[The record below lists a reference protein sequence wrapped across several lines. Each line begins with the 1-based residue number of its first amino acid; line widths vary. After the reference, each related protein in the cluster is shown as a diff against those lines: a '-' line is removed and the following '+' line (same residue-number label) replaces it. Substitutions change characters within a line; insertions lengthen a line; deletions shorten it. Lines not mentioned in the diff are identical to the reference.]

1 MITFVPFS
9 SFRKTGTDKILQMD
23 IAKYIGLFLV
33 KYQYCNLPNL
43 GDFTVIKKAASYSDG
58 QVKAPEY
65 EVRFS
70 FSGGLIDDAFPN
82 FIATNER
89 TSIANAAN
97 AVKDFCIQ
105 TKLTIAEGGTVV
117 IPGFGKFVQ
126 TNGKNDF
133 IPDQNIHVE
142 TPGIPIFKINTA
154 ATRSSVEGETIA
166 ELHEKMQL
174 KEPSLQDDIVIKPPK
189 VNWSKVIIL
198 LLIVGVVLAL
208 VAGAIWYMNNNN
220 KEQAPTPATAPLV
233 TNESPAVADSNPAAD
248 TTAAPAAPAGTPGAY
263 TFAILSFK
271 DKESAE
277 KKEKQ
282 LKGFGHDVALRPVS
296 DSNIILTITLPA
308 VTDTLAA
315 KDSLRRFFNPKGT
328 VNIIK

>member
-1 MITFVPFS
+1 
-9 SFRKTGTDKILQMD
+9 MD

-43 GDFTVIKKAASYSDG
+43 GDFTVTKKAASYSEG

-65 EVRFS
+65 EVKFS

-97 AVKDFCIQ
+97 AVKDFCTQ
-105 TKLTIAEGGTVV
+105 TKLTLAEGGTVL

-154 ATRSSVEGETIA
+154 ATRSSVEGATIA

-189 VNWSKVIIL
+189 VNWSKVIVL

-208 VAGAIWYMNNNN
+208 VGGAIWYMNNN
-220 KEQAPTPATAPLV
+220 KEQGETVAPVTNEAPPATAP
-233 TNESPAVADSNPAAD
+233 AANTPTPD
-248 TTAAPAAPAGTPGAY
+248 TAAQAPVAAGTPGSY
-263 TFAILSFK
+263 TFAILTFK

-277 KKEKQ
+277 RKEKQ
-282 LKGFGHDVALRPVS
+282 LKGFGHDVALKPVS

-308 VTDTLAA
+308 VNDTLAT
-315 KDSLRRFFNPKGT
+315 KDSLRRFFNPRGE

>member
-1 MITFVPFS
+1 
-9 SFRKTGTDKILQMD
+9 MD

-43 GDFTVIKKAASYSDG
+43 GDFTVTKKAASYSEG

-65 EVRFS
+65 EVKFS

-97 AVKDFCIQ
+97 AVKDFCTQ
-105 TKLTIAEGGTVV
+105 TKLTLAEGGTVL

-154 ATRSSVEGETIA
+154 ATRSSVEGATIA

-189 VNWSKVIIL
+189 VNWTKVIIL

-208 VAGAIWYMNNNN
+208 IGGAIWYMNNN
-220 KEQAPTPATAPLV
+220 KEQGETVAPVTNEAPPATAPAAN
-233 TNESPAVADSNPAAD
+233 TPNPD
-248 TTAAPAAPAGTPGAY
+248 TAAQAPVASGTPGSY
-263 TFAILSFK
+263 TFAILTFK

-277 KKEKQ
+277 RKEKQ
-282 LKGFGHDVALRPVS
+282 LKGFGHDVVLKSVS
-296 DSNIILTITLPA
+296 DSNIILTITLPE
-308 VTDTLAA
+308 VSDTLAT
-315 KDSLRRFFNPKGT
+315 KDSLRRFFNPRGE

>member
-1 MITFVPFS
+1 
-9 SFRKTGTDKILQMD
+9 MD

-43 GDFTVIKKAASYSDG
+43 GDFAVTKKAASYSDG

-65 EVRFS
+65 EVKFS

-97 AVKDFCIQ
+97 AVKDFCTQ
-105 TKLTIAEGGTVV
+105 TKLTLAEGGTVL

-174 KEPSLQDDIVIKPPK
+174 REPSLQDDIVIKPPK

-208 VAGAIWYMNNNN
+208 VGGAIWYMNNN
-220 KEQAPTPATAPLV
+220 KEESGAAAPVTNEAQPATAPAAH
-233 TNESPAVADSNPAAD
+233 TPNPDTAAQ
-248 TTAAPAAPAGTPGAY
+248 APAASGTPGSY
-263 TFAILSFK
+263 TFAILTFK

-277 KKEKQ
+277 RKEKQ
-282 LKGFGHDVALRPVS
+282 LKGFGHDVALKPVS
-296 DSNIILTITLPA
+296 DSNIILTLTLPS
-308 VTDTLAA
+308 VNDTLAT
-315 KDSLRRFFNPKGT
+315 KDSLRRFFNPRGE
-328 VNIIK
+328 VNIVK

>member
-1 MITFVPFS
+1 
-9 SFRKTGTDKILQMD
+9 MD

-43 GDFTVIKKAASYSDG
+43 GDFTVVKRAASYSEG

-65 EVRFS
+65 EVKFS

-97 AVKDFCIQ
+97 AVKDFCTQ
-105 TKLTIAEGGTVV
+105 TKITLAEGGTVL

-189 VNWSKVIIL
+189 VNWSKVIL
-198 LLIVGVVLAL
+198 LLVIVGFVLAL
-208 VAGAIWYMNNNN
+208 VGGAIWYMNDN
-220 KEQAPTPATAPLV
+220 KEPI
-233 TNESPAVADSNPAAD
+233 D
-248 TTAAPAAPAGTPGAY
+248 TAAPASNEVPAAAMPDTNKVNPDTVAQQPQATGTPGSY
-263 TFAILSFK
+263 TFAILTFK

-282 LKGFGHDVALRPVS
+282 LKGFGHDVALKPAA
-296 DSNIILTITLPA
+296 DSSIVLTITLPS
-308 VTDTLAA
+308 VSDTLAT
-315 KDSLRRFFNPKGT
+315 KDSLRRFFNPKGEVT
-328 VNIIK
+328 IVK

>member
-1 MITFVPFS
+1 
-9 SFRKTGTDKILQMD
+9 MD

-43 GDFTVIKKAASYSDG
+43 GDFAVVKKAASYSDG

-65 EVRFS
+65 EVKFA

-97 AVKDFCIQ
+97 AVKDFCTQ
-105 TKLTIAEGGTVV
+105 TKLTLAEGGTVV

-154 ATRSSVEGETIA
+154 ATRSSIEGETIA
-166 ELHEKMQL
+166 ELHEKMKL

-189 VNWSKVIIL
+189 INWSKVVVL
-198 LLIVGVVLAL
+198 LLIVGAVVAL
-208 VAGAIWYMNNNN
+208 VGVAIWYMNNN
-220 KEQAPTPATAPLV
+220 KEQS
-233 TNESPAVADSNPAAD
+233 E
-248 TTAAPAAPAGTPGAY
+248 TTAAPVSNAAPPAATPNTNAVDPDTTVQPVVAAGTPGSY
-263 TFAILSFK
+263 TFAILNFK

-282 LKGFGHDVALRPVS
+282 LKGFGHDVALNPVS

-308 VTDTLAA
+308 VSDTLAT
-315 KDSLRRFFNPKGT
+315 KDSLRRFFNPRGE
-328 VNIIK
+328 VNIVK

>member
-1 MITFVPFS
+1 
-9 SFRKTGTDKILQMD
+9 MD

-43 GDFTVIKKAASYSDG
+43 GDFAVTKKAASYSDG

-65 EVRFS
+65 EVKFS

-97 AVKDFCIQ
+97 AVKDFCTQ
-105 TKLTIAEGGTVV
+105 TKLTLSEGGTVL

-174 KEPSLQDDIVIKPPK
+174 REPSLQDDIVIKPPK
-189 VNWSKVIIL
+189 VNWSKVILL

-208 VAGAIWYMNNNN
+208 VGGAIWYMNNN
-220 KEQAPTPATAPLV
+220 KEQGETVAPVTNEAPQATAP
-233 TNESPAVADSNPAAD
+233 AANTPTPD
-248 TTAAPAAPAGTPGAY
+248 TAAQAPVAPETPGSY
-263 TFAILSFK
+263 TFAILTFK

-277 KKEKQ
+277 RKEKQ
-282 LKGFGHDVALRPVS
+282 LKGFGHDVALKPVS

-308 VTDTLAA
+308 VNDTLAT
-315 KDSLRRFFNPKGT
+315 KDSLRRFFNPRGE

>member
-1 MITFVPFS
+1 
-9 SFRKTGTDKILQMD
+9 MD

-43 GDFTVIKKAASYSDG
+43 GDFAVVKKAASYSDG

-65 EVRFS
+65 EVKFS

-97 AVKDFCIQ
+97 AVKDFCTQ
-105 TKLTIAEGGTVV
+105 TKLTLAEGGTIL

-154 ATRSSVEGETIA
+154 ATRSSIEGETIA

-174 KEPSLQDDIVIKPPK
+174 REPSLQDDIVIKPPK

-208 VAGAIWYMNNNN
+208 VGGAIWYMNNN
-220 KEQAPTPATAPLV
+220 KEQA
-233 TNESPAVADSNPAAD
+233 E
-248 TTAAPAAPAGTPGAY
+248 TAAPAPATNEVPTATVPDTNTVNPDTAAQKPVASATPGAY
-263 TFAILSFK
+263 TFSILNFK

-282 LKGFGHDVALRPVS
+282 LKGFGHDVAIKQVA
-296 DSNIILTITLPA
+296 DSNIILTITLPG
-308 VTDTLAA
+308 VSDTLAT
-315 KDSLRRFFNPKGT
+315 KDSLRRFFNPRGE

>member
-1 MITFVPFS
+1 
-9 SFRKTGTDKILQMD
+9 MD

-43 GDFTVIKKAASYSDG
+43 GDFAVVKKAASYSEG

-97 AVKDFCIQ
+97 AVKDFCTQ
-105 TKLTIAEGGTVV
+105 TKLTLAEGGTVL

-189 VNWSKVIIL
+189 VNWSKVVVL

-208 VAGAIWYMNNNN
+208 VGGAIWYMNNN
-220 KEQAPTPATAPLV
+220 KEQSENVAPAPAVNEVPPATV
-233 TNESPAVADSNPAAD
+233 RDTVNPD
-248 TTAAPAAPAGTPGAY
+248 TAAQQPVATGAPGSY
-263 TFAILSFK
+263 TFAILNFK

-282 LKGFGHDVALRPVS
+282 LKGFGHDVALKPVS

-308 VTDTLAA
+308 VSDTLAT
-315 KDSLRRFFNPKGT
+315 KDSLRRFFNPRGE
-328 VNIIK
+328 VIIMK

>member
-1 MITFVPFS
+1 
-9 SFRKTGTDKILQMD
+9 MD

-43 GDFTVIKKAASYSDG
+43 GDFAVTKKAASYSDG

-65 EVRFS
+65 EVKFS

-97 AVKDFCIQ
+97 AVKDFCTQ
-105 TKLTIAEGGTVV
+105 TKLTLAEGGTVL

-154 ATRSSVEGETIA
+154 ATRSSMEGETIA

-174 KEPSLQDDIVIKPPK
+174 REPSLQDDIVIKPPK

-198 LLIVGVVLAL
+198 LLIVGVVLGL
-208 VAGAIWYMNNNN
+208 VGGAIWYMNNN
-220 KEQAPTPATAPLV
+220 KEQSETVAPAT
-233 TNESPAVADSNPAAD
+233 NEVPPA
-248 TTAAPAAPAGTPGAY
+248 AAPAANTPNPDTAVQAPVASGTPGSY
-263 TFAILSFK
+263 TFAILTFK

-277 KKEKQ
+277 RKEKQ
-282 LKGFGHDVALRPVS
+282 LKGFGHDVGIKQV
-296 DSNIILTITLPA
+296 DSNYIVTISLNNVA
-308 VTDTLAA
+308 DTAIA
-315 KDSLRRFFNPKGT
+315 KDSLQRFFNPKGS
-328 VNIIK
+328 VIIFK

>member
-1 MITFVPFS
+1 
-9 SFRKTGTDKILQMD
+9 MD

-43 GDFTVIKKAASYSDG
+43 GDFAVTKKAASYSDG

-65 EVRFS
+65 EVKFS

-97 AVKDFCIQ
+97 AVKDFCTQ
-105 TKLTIAEGGTVV
+105 TKLTLAEGGTVL

-154 ATRSSVEGETIA
+154 ATRSSMEGETIA

-174 KEPSLQDDIVIKPPK
+174 REPSLQDDIVIKPPK

-208 VAGAIWYMNNNN
+208 VGGAIWYMNNN
-220 KEQAPTPATAPLV
+220 KEQADTVAPVTNEAPQATAPAAN
-233 TNESPAVADSNPAAD
+233 TPSPD
-248 TTAAPAAPAGTPGAY
+248 TAAQAPVTSGAPGSY
-263 TFAILSFK
+263 TFAILTFK

-277 KKEKQ
+277 RKEKQ
-282 LKGFGHDVALRPVS
+282 LKGFGHDVALKPVS

-308 VTDTLAA
+308 VNDTLAT
-315 KDSLRRFFNPKGT
+315 KDSLRRFFNPRGEVSIVK
-328 VNIIK
+328 

>member
-1 MITFVPFS
+1 
-9 SFRKTGTDKILQMD
+9 MD

-43 GDFTVIKKAASYSDG
+43 GDFAVTKKAASYSDG
-58 QVKAPEY
+58 QVRAPEY

-97 AVKDFCIQ
+97 AVKDFCTQ
-105 TKLTIAEGGTVV
+105 TKLTLAEGGTIV

-154 ATRSSVEGETIA
+154 ATRSSIEGATIA

-208 VAGAIWYMNNNN
+208 VGGAIWYMNNNN
-220 KEQAPTPATAPLV
+220 KEQTETPAPAPPV
-233 TNESPAVADSNPAAD
+233 TNEAPAPTAADSNALAAD
-248 TTAAPAAPAGTPGAY
+248 TTAQPVVPAGTPGAY
-263 TFAILSFK
+263 TFAILNFK

-282 LKGFGHDVALRPVS
+282 LKGFGHDVALKSVS
-296 DSNIILTITLPA
+296 DSNIILTLTLPA
-308 VTDTLAA
+308 VADTLAA

>member
-1 MITFVPFS
+1 
-9 SFRKTGTDKILQMD
+9 MD

-43 GDFTVIKKAASYSDG
+43 GDFTVTKKAASYGEG

-65 EVRFS
+65 EVKFS

-97 AVKDFCIQ
+97 AVKDFCTQ
-105 TKLTIAEGGTVV
+105 TKLTLAEGGTVQ

-154 ATRSSVEGETIA
+154 ATRSSVEGATIA

-208 VAGAIWYMNNNN
+208 VGGAIWYMNNN
-220 KEQAPTPATAPLV
+220 KEQGETAAPVTNEAPPATAPAAH
-233 TNESPAVADSNPAAD
+233 TPNPD
-248 TTAAPAAPAGTPGAY
+248 TAAQAPVASGTPGSY

-277 KKEKQ
+277 RKEKQ
-282 LKGFGHDVALRPVS
+282 LKGFGHDVALKPVS

-308 VTDTLAA
+308 VNDTLAT
-315 KDSLRRFFNPKGT
+315 KDSLRRFFNPRGE
-328 VNIIK
+328 VNIVK

>member
-1 MITFVPFS
+1 
-9 SFRKTGTDKILQMD
+9 MD

-43 GDFTVIKKAASYSDG
+43 GDFAVVKKPASYSDG
-58 QVKAPEY
+58 QVRAPEY
-65 EVRFS
+65 EVKFS

-97 AVKDFCIQ
+97 AVKDFCTQ
-105 TKLTIAEGGTVV
+105 TKLTLAEGGTIL

-154 ATRSSVEGETIA
+154 ATRSSMEGETIA

-208 VAGAIWYMNNNN
+208 VGGAIWYMNNN
-220 KEQAPTPATAPLV
+220 KEQSE
-233 TNESPAVADSNPAAD
+233 N
-248 TTAAPAAPAGTPGAY
+248 AAPAPVSNDVPPVTADTNSANPDTAAQTPVTAGTPGSY
-263 TFAILSFK
+263 TFAILTFK

-282 LKGFGHDVALRPVS
+282 LKGFGHDVALKPAA
-296 DSNIILTITLPA
+296 DSSIILTITLPA
-308 VTDTLAA
+308 VSDTLAT
-315 KDSLRRFFNPKGT
+315 KDSLRRFFNPRGE